1 MVIGL
6 YSVCVPLNY
15 PRSQMFCIYGSNL
28 APLPYR
34 SSRGGGKKNV
44 AHILAPPLDLF
55 LYSPLVIFLNLH
67 SELEFLIR
75 ANQTPYC
82 DTQKLSFSLLNSE
95 TYHRGSV
102 IFRKSEYF
110 VLNVLVKMH

>member
-34 SSRGGGKKNV
+34 SSRGVAKKMSR
-44 AHILAPPLDLF
+44 IFWPPPLDLF

-75 ANQTPYC
+75 AN
-82 DTQKLSFSLLNSE
+82 
-95 TYHRGSV
+95 
-102 IFRKSEYF
+102 
-110 VLNVLVKMH
+110 